1 MKISSEDFGEYILRV
16 EHPSR
21 QKRVQKYTM
30 ISNHNGGK
38 MDKITEDVKKE
49 NENDQDS
56 SYPLCSD
63 RHDLDE
69 CKTLNEVIAEER
81 IKFLYKETLSCC

>member
-1 MKISSEDFGEYILRV
+1 
-16 EHPSR
+16 
-21 QKRVQKYTM
+21 
-30 ISNHNGGK
+30 

-56 SYPLCSD
+56 SYPLCND

-69 CKTLNEVIAEER
+69 CKTLNEMMAEER
-81 IKFLYKETLSCC
+81 IKFLYKETLSNTEAHHRSIHQ